1 MLDLGKKWE
10 KIDYVSTISKIYK
23 SKCFRSYLQEMEKLC
38 RIWKLITTKMD
49 LTALEQWIIYGSFVG
64 KKIAGPRFL
73 IILQLRF
80 PH

>member
-1 MLDLGKKWE
+1 VDLGKNGK
-10 KIDYVSTISKIYK
+10 KIDYVFHYFKIYK
-23 SKCFRSYLQEMEKLC
+23 SKCLEASLQEMEKLC

-64 KKIAGPRFL
+64 KIAGPGFL